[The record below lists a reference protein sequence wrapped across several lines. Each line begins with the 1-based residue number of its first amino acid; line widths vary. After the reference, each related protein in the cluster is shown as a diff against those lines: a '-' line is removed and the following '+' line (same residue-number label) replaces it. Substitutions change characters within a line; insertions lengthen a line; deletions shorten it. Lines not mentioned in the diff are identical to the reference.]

1 MHKLII
7 FILILVSVGL
17 KAQDPVTYESVD
29 SITYNCYLTGNWD
42 QLFETA
48 ERSIAQNIDFKRLRQ
63 RMGYAYFVKADYY
76 ASQKQY
82 EKALEFDEYDA
93 DTREYLYY
101 CGLNTGNI
109 AYARFHAGKLP
120 EDVKKRLRIRAINP
134 VASVD
139 LEYNYKVNNSEN
151 RTNPSYFRGGIY
163 SQAGYRLSLYQ
174 SASNYK
180 QTVNSILVKQPDYF
194 ALLNWSVTSHTSF
207 LVAYHHLNTSLDGY
221 KYPGNL
227 VFSSLATLLNR
238 VTLGLNGSFFRYDI
252 GDFKQVGIHAGIVFP
267 GKANFY
273 LTSYLSGLIEKDS
286 SRLIFAQYA
295 GARILKTVW
304 LEGTV
309 TFGNIQNY
317 NDHNALYIYN
327 SIDPTLFRTGL
338 SVYWNINKSLTLYSN
353 YLYDNKQVEQ
363 TTDQYIQQSF
373 LGGFIWKL

>member
-7 FILILVSVGL
+7 FILILFSVGV
-17 KAQDPVTYESVD
+17 KAQDSITYESVD

-42 QLFETA
+42 QLFATA

-82 EKALEFDEYDA
+82 EKALEFDEYDP

-120 EDVKKRLRIRAINP
+120 EEAKTRLRIHAINP

-139 LEYNYKVNNSEN
+139 LEYNYKVNNGEN

-180 QTVNSILVKQPDYF
+180 QTVNSILIKQPDYF

-207 LVAYHHLNTSLDGY
+207 SVGYHHLNTSLDGY

-227 VFSSLATLLNR
+227 VFSSLATRLNR

-252 GDFKQVGIHAGIVFP
+252 GDFKQVGVHAGIVLP
-267 GKANFY
+267 GKSNFY
-273 LTSYLSGLIEKDS
+273 FTSYLSGLIEKDA

-295 GARILKTVW
+295 GARIFKTVW

-309 TFGNIQNY
+309 TVGNIQNY
-317 NDHNALYIYN
+317 NDHSALYVYN

-338 SVYWNINKSLTLYSN
+338 SVYWNINRNLTLYSN
-353 YLYDNKQVEQ
+353 YLYDTKQVEQ
-363 TTDQYIQQSF
+363 TTDHYIQQSF

>member
-1 MHKLII
+1 MYRVIF
-7 FILILVSVGL
+7 FILLLVSAGV
-17 KAQDPVTYESVD
+17 KAQDSLTYESVD
-29 SITYNCYLTGNWD
+29 SITYNCYLTGNWEK
-42 QLFETA
+42 LFETA
-48 ERSIAQNIDFKRLRQ
+48 EQSIAQNIDFKRLRQ

-76 ASQKQY
+76 ASQIQY

-109 AYARFHAGKLP
+109 AYARFHAAKLP
-120 EDVKKRLRIRAINP
+120 EDAKKRLRIRAINP

-139 LEYNYKVNNSEN
+139 LEYNYKVNNGDN
-151 RTNPSYFRGGIY
+151 RSNPSYFRGGIY

-180 QTVNSILVKQPDYF
+180 QTVNSVLIKQPDYF

-207 LVAYHHLNTSLDGY
+207 SVAYHHLNTSLDGY

-227 VFSSLATLLNR
+227 VFSSLATRLNR
-238 VTLGLNGSFFRYDI
+238 ITLGLNGSFFRYDI
-252 GDFKQVGIHAGIVFP
+252 GDFKQVGIHAGIVLP
-267 GKANFY
+267 GKSNVYF
-273 LTSYLSGLIEKDS
+273 TSYLSGLIEKDA

-295 GARILKTVW
+295 GARIYKSLW
-304 LEGTV
+304 FEAILAL
-309 TFGNIQNY
+309 GNLQNY
-317 NDHNALYIYN
+317 NDHNALYVYN

-338 SVYWNINKSLTLYSN
+338 SLYWNINRNLTFYSN
-353 YLYDNKQVEQ
+353 YLYDTKQVEQ
-363 TTDQYIQQSF
+363 TTNQYIQQSF